1 TENQNLTSTFAQG
14 ASNNSNNHLRSLNIK
29 ASYNY
34 EQTYAA
40 TLGYFRTDGSGDPMQ
55 YAATSPVAGSP
66 NSTGWVTEFD
76 YMPFNHGGPD
86 IWPWLNMKIGLQYV
100 LYTKFNGAA
109 RTTTA
114 TAATRT
120 TTTPCYCSIGSRSN
134 ANREI

>member
-109 RTTTA
+109 
-114 TAATRT
+114 
-120 TTTPCYCSIGSRSN
+120 SN
-134 ANREI
+134 YDGNGRNAHDNNTLLLFDWVAF